1 MLPQSEALVK
11 AVEKISPC
19 VVNISTVR
27 LAKDYFLQVI
37 PIRGMGSGI
46 VMDQNGYI
54 LTNYHIIEGA
64 RSVSVA
70 FADGRKLTGRVVG
83 ADRSTDIAVVKV
95 EAGNLKAAEF
105 GDSDSLKV
113 GQIVMAVGN
122 PFGFLLGGP
131 TVTMGV
137 ISALNRHIHY
147 DGRVYENLIQTD
159 AAINPGNSGGPLID
173 DEGRVIG
180 VNTAVIPFARGIGFA
195 IPINAAKRV
204 ARELALYGRVVRPW
218 LGVIGITVTERVGNY
233 YGLAVERGALVV
245 DVAANSPAHK
255 AGIEPGDVL
264 VELDGIPINGMEDLS
279 REVQKKK
286 IGEKVELTVIRGN
299 AVGKVKAV
307 LEEPP
312 G

>member
-19 VVNISTVR
+19 VVNISATR
-27 LAKDYFLQVI
+27 LARDYFLHVI

-46 VMDQNGYI
+46 IMDSDGYI
-54 LTNYHIIEGA
+54 LTNHHIIEGA
-64 RSVSVA
+64 RGVSVT
-70 FADGRKLTGRVVG
+70 FADGRKLAGRVVG

-95 EAGNLKAAEF
+95 EAEDLKVAEF

-131 TVTMGV
+131 TVTVGV
-137 ISALNRHIHY
+137 ISALNRHIHH
-147 DGRVYENLIQTD
+147 DGRVYESLIQTD

-195 IPINAAKRV
+195 IPINTAKRT
-204 ARELALYGRVVRPW
+204 ARELVLYGRVVRPW
-218 LGVIGITVTERVGNY
+218 LGIIGVTVTEGGRIITAWRLRGVG
-233 YGLAVERGALVV
+233 G
-245 DVAANSPAHK
+245 
-255 AGIEPGDVL
+255 
-264 VELDGIPINGMEDLS
+264 
-279 REVQKKK
+279 
-286 IGEKVELTVIRGN
+286 
-299 AVGKVKAV
+299 
-307 LEEPP
+307 
-312 G
+312 